1 MCSYAKWK
9 VPTRSQRS
17 FHILDRDLWPLCE
30 FCCKNQ
36 SPFQILWIS
45 LSHFVL
51 THNKVFSDGCR
62 IIYSASWSTHKR
74 CPCPLSHDLLPCSL
88 LLSPLCDVCPPLDG
102 PGVPPE
108 RVDAV
113 SSWSLFQDVWEKE
126 RQNRKVNQLIEYST
140 FTDLSVIVIFNQISL
155 SSFESSGL
163 HVMSITSK
171 RASQTQ
177 MKSISANSQ
186 PSHPVCVRPCNSLME

>member
-1 MCSYAKWK
+1 MGDFTLSSAWIPKERSVKQKQKSCCTQVKTIYQNMSTLFMCSYAKWK

-140 FTDLSVIVIFNQISL
+140 FTDLKFHYHLLKALV
-155 SSFESSGL
+155 
-163 HVMSITSK
+163 
-171 RASQTQ
+171 
-177 MKSISANSQ
+177 
-186 PSHPVCVRPCNSLME
+186 